1 MEIKQSKSFIDYKCL
16 LYRENL
22 DGIINEKPLPP
33 IEVNLDPINSCNLRC
48 TWCNAWR
55 TLDGSIF
62 PKEKLFALLKDIA
75 DWGVHA
81 VCFAGGGE
89 PTLYPNLI
97 EVIKY
102 AHEVGLEASI
112 ITNGTNLSE
121 ELIDVILKHM
131 RWIGISVDCANKETF
146 KKIKKV
152 DLFDS
157 VVSNIGKLVKRRNK
171 LDLEIGITYK
181 FLIHPD
187 NQNEIY
193 SACLLAKKIGCDAIH
208 IRPVDFLAYQDSE
221 DVLDKEI
228 INKQIEAAKELNNN
242 KFEVIP
248 FFANF
253 DNNLKRK
260 TTFNKCKL
268 SSLLGVCL
276 PSGWW
281 LCIDRKGQKAMR
293 LCDIDKIREF
303 WGSKE
308 HLEIIN
314 KINPQKDCGKCTLAK
329 YNSWF
334 DAYKDDKFY
343 WKFI

>member
-1 MEIKQSKSFIDYKCL
+1 MKQSKSFIDYKCL

-22 DGIINEKPLPP
+22 DGIINEKFECPV
-33 IEVNLDPINSCNLRC
+33 EVNIDPITTCNLKC

-55 TLDGSIF
+55 VIDGKMM
-62 PKEKLFALLKDIA
+62 PKETLFGLLKNIA
-75 DWGVHA
+75 EWGVRA

-89 PTLYPNLI
+89 PTLHPNFSEAL
-97 EVIKY
+97 EY
-102 AHEVGLEASI
+102 ANGIGLETSI
-112 ITNGTNLSE
+112 ITNGTNLSGK
-121 ELIDVILKHM
+121 IVDSIIRCA

-146 KKIKKV
+146 LKTKKV
-152 DLFDS
+152 DLFEQTI
-157 VVSNIGKLVKRRNK
+157 SNIRNFIIKRN
-171 LDLEIGITYK
+171 EEGSGIGITYK
-181 FLIHPD
+181 FLIHPE

-193 SACLLAKKIGCDAIH
+193 DACVLAKSMGCDAIH
-208 IRPVDFLAYQDSE
+208 IRPTDFLAYE
-221 DVLDKEI
+221 DTEEVLDKELI
-228 INKQIEAAKELNNN
+228 DRQIKMAMELNDD

-248 FFANF
+248 FFVNF
-253 DNNLKRK
+253 DKNLKSK
-260 TTFNKCKL
+260 KEFDKCEL
-268 SSLLGVCL
+268 SPLLGVCL

-281 LCIDRKGQKAMR
+281 TCIDRKGREGLR

-329 YNSWF
+329 YYPWF
-334 DAYKDDKFY
+334 NAYRDDRFY